1 MEQGASSFLFSIIQL
16 PARFHECFLY
26 CLAGKPCSKVLSPK
40 KFTSDQWPHL
50 CRSSLA
56 GWRSWFFFLLFAGAF
71 RAVSG
76 KSDYTNNGVAATI
89 SNPGQPTN
97 AFVQVTIYQ
106 VTGLSQQEQSFVM
119 HPVSLNN
126 GDNKVFIPLHLQP
139 GTYKLN
145 MYLIQDGERKTAV
158 IRDIVV

>member
-1 MEQGASSFLFSIIQL
+1 MAASLQFVLAWLALMVLFSVV
-16 PARFHECFLY
+16 CG
-26 CLAGKPCSKVLSPK
+26 CV
-40 KFTSDQWPHL
+40 
-50 CRSSLA
+50 SSSI
-56 GWRSWFFFLLFAGAF
+56 GE
-71 RAVSG
+71 VS
-76 KSDYTNNGVAATI
+76 YTNNGLAATI
-89 SNPGQPTN
+89 RNPGQPAN

-119 HPVSLNN
+119 HPVRLDN
-126 GDNKVFIPLHLQP
+126 GDNTVFIPLNLQP

>member
-1 MEQGASSFLFSIIQL
+1 MAASLQFVLAGLALIVLFSVV
-16 PARFHECFLY
+16 CG
-26 CLAGKPCSKVLSPK
+26 CV
-40 KFTSDQWPHL
+40 
-50 CRSSLA
+50 SSSI
-56 GWRSWFFFLLFAGAF
+56 GE
-71 RAVSG
+71 VS
-76 KSDYTNNGVAATI
+76 YTNNGLAATI
-89 SNPGQPTN
+89 SNPGQPAN

-119 HPVSLNN
+119 HPVRLDN
-126 GDNKVFIPLHLQP
+126 GDNKVFIPLNLQP